1 MCPVYPEHRNEAVR
15 RFLETAGKPP
25 EGVALVGRWFAV
37 AQYSGVAILE
47 ADDPVLVQRLALEWN
62 DLMRMEVSPALTD
75 EQITP
80 LMAAAVER

>member
-1 MCPVYPEHRNEAVR
+1 M
-15 RFLETAGKPP
+15 
-25 EGVALVGRWFAV
+25 GRWFAV
-37 AQYSGVAILE
+37 AQHSGVAILE